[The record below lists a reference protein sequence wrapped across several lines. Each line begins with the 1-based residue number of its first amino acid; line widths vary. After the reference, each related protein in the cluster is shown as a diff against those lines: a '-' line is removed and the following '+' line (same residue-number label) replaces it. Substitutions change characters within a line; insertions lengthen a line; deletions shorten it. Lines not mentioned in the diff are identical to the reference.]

1 MSCGWRHITA
11 ALVWC
16 LWECCVVLGWCWYLY
31 TEILY
36 GSLIT
41 VGLVPASTTAADA
54 DADADDDKAAA
65 AADAGRAVLRRHP
78 GFTADSVG
86 YNAETGQ
93 SVQID
98 LSHSVSPLIHR
109 SQPQSSLLTR
119 PRLSCHSWKLIMQL
133 GHTQP
138 AFANRT

>member
-1 MSCGWRHITA
+1 M
-11 ALVWC
+11 
-16 LWECCVVLGWCWYLY
+16 
-31 TEILY
+31 
-36 GSLIT
+36 
-41 VGLVPASTTAADA
+41 PASTTAADA

-98 LSHSVSPLIHR
+98 LSHSVSPLIHSVGYNAETGQSVQIDLSHSVSPLIHR

-133 GHTQP
+133 GHPQP